1 MFGDWKKARDKIFLL
16 RTQGISRKGKT
27 IVRGMG
33 RRYLDTV
40 RKHIIAQ
47 DLNVAPL
54 AAGTVEKKG
63 HSKWAIDNKRFLR
76 LLKLVTLSD
85 KKHQAKFAAGALQS
99 VKWGRGRTMLDVAKF
114 FNDGTRREKDGRVH
128 SPQRPIFTIT
138 LREILRRKDFPIQLK
153 KFAKQAWTF

>member
-1 MFGDWKKARDKIFLL
+1 MFGDWKKARDKIFFL

-40 RKHIIAQ
+40 RGHIIAQ
-47 DLNVAPL
+47 NLSVASL

-63 HSKWAIDNKRFLR
+63 HSMWAIETKRFLR
-76 LLKLVTLSD
+76 LLKLVTLTD

-99 VKWGRGRTMLDVAKF
+99 VKWGRGRTMLDIARF
-114 FNDGTRREKDGRVH
+114 FNDGTRREKDALVH
-128 SPQRPIFTIT
+128 SPARPIFTIT
-138 LREILRRKDFPIQLK
+138 LREILRRRDFPTQLK
-153 KFAKQAWTF
+153 EFAKSVWTF